1 MALGRWT
8 NSGQPHTHHH
18 KLDYKKGGRYQI
30 NRGQEVDYRSK
41 VASRMLDEYGHNIVF
56 MYKILKELVKI
67 LYIFKKL

>member
-1 MALGRWT
+1 MAPGRWT
-8 NSGQPHTHHH
+8 NSGRPHTRPH
-18 KLDYKKGGRYQI
+18 KLDYKNGGRYQI

-41 VASRMLDEYGHNIVF
+41 VTSRMLDEYGHNIVF